1 MSLLTNLYTLEAAPA
16 QSTGMLGMLLPII
29 LMVAV
34 FYFVGIRP
42 QKKQEKEAK
51 AMRDGLAIGDEIV
64 TIGGIVG
71 RIVNKREDSIVI
83 ETSSDRTK
91 IKIETWAIKNVV
103 KKANDPKEEQ
113 KPATFKVKK

>member
-42 QKKQEKEAK
+42 QKKQEK
-51 AMRDGLAIGDEIV
+51 
-64 TIGGIVG
+64 
-71 RIVNKREDSIVI
+71 
-83 ETSSDRTK
+83 
-91 IKIETWAIKNVV
+91 
-103 KKANDPKEEQ
+103 
-113 KPATFKVKK
+113 